1 MSPGSPTCREA
12 SNVAS
17 IRSGVLPFPT
27 RSAIR
32 VPSTTSPRSAPSAK
46 IANGSLIQSRIA
58 PAPLFQPFLNWESAE
73 AHVNGGRGENRR
85 RRDFPL
91 FAHIGGGG
99 AVGGAANNTAAV
111 AGPKVTI
118 GTPSGIAIFFSLPPL

>member
-1 MSPGSPTCREA
+1 M
-12 SNVAS
+12 
-17 IRSGVLPFPT
+17 RSGVSPRPT

-91 FAHIGGGG
+91 FAHIGGSTPLVPTTNKP
-99 AVGGAANNTAAV
+99 VGGAPASPRV
-111 AGPKVTI
+111 G
-118 GTPSGIAIFFSLPPL
+118 GTKR